1 MPNGKNSKMIPGY
14 FLKPNAGAQ
23 ARLEAGARH
32 ERTLEGVACKPWF
45 GFAVCPPPEPQEEA
59 VRQS

>member
-1 MPNGKNSKMIPGY
+1 MGSASSVSPIDR
-14 FLKPNAGAQ
+14 GASTASAQ
-23 ARLEAGARH
+23 PLLPAGARH
-32 ERTLEGVACKPWF
+32 ERTLEGVACKLWF